1 MEKITK
7 EAPTL
12 TKGKEVDLKRKSVT
26 ELKEML
32 EKQEILLQ
40 NK

>member
-7 EAPTL
+7 AAPTL